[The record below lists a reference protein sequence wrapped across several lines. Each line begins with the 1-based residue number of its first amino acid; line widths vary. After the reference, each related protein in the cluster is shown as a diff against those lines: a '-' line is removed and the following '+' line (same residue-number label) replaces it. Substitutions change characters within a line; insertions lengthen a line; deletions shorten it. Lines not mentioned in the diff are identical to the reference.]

1 MSRLTN
7 TGERRRA
14 LILPV
19 LHFPSAAGGG
29 SSATLDREV
38 RGLQELAF
46 RKLESG

>member
-19 LHFPSAAGGG
+19 LHFLSTAGGG
-29 SSATLDREV
+29 SGATLDREV
-38 RGLQELAF
+38 RGLRELAL